1 MATTTTTYAFKKS
14 EDTDAGLAT
23 YLVDERANWD
33 KIDGLLAGADPL
45 KLGAAATFAIQNSA
59 ASNLLTL
66 VESTGLLAL
75 PSAGASAGIALGS
88 DVHLYRGAANRL
100 EMGGGD
106 ALVIR
111 GGAGDFP
118 SPVNGMLWYNTTT
131 RRMRVYQNGAW
142 RNVA

>member
-14 EDTDAGLAT
+14 EDTDPGLAT

-45 KLGAAATFAIQNSA
+45 KLGAANTFTIQNSA

-75 PSAGASAGIALGS
+75 PSTGMSAGVVMGS

-111 GGAGDFP
+111 GGAGDFA

-131 RRMRVYQNGAW
+131 GKMRVYENGAW
-142 RNVA
+142 RNVV

>member
-33 KIDGLLAGADPL
+33 KIDGLLAGVDPL
-45 KLGAAATFAIQNSA
+45 KLGTGNTFTIQNSA

-66 VESTGLLAL
+66 VEGTGLLAL
-75 PSAGASAGIALGS
+75 PSTGMSAGIAMGS

-100 EMGGGD
+100 ELDGGD
-106 ALVIR
+106 ALAIR
-111 GGAGDFP
+111 GGAEDFAN
-118 SPVNGMLWYNTTT
+118 PVNGMLWYNTTT
-131 RRMRVYQNGAW
+131 GKMRVYENGAW
-142 RNVA
+142 SDVV

>member
-33 KIDGLLAGADPL
+33 KVDDLLGGAAPL
-45 KLGAAATFAIQNSA
+45 KLGAANTFTIQNSA

-66 VESTGLLAL
+66 VEGTGLLAL
-75 PSAGASAGIALGS
+75 PSTGMGAGIALGS

-111 GGAGDFP
+111 GGAGDFA
-118 SPVNGMLWYNTTT
+118 SPVNGMLWYNSTTGK
-131 RRMRVYQNGAW
+131 MRVYENGAW
-142 RNVA
+142 RNVV